1 MAGARGWGGRL
12 ATSRRPRRPANPA
25 LTPHAPGLDTRSAC
39 PRECEQPQRLV
50 HQRLAQ
56 RPTPGA
62 ARLRLMLGSGL
73 LADAQAL
80 EDGFHRVVYVQ
91 GATQSPDPPAAGATE
106 ASSGRGLWR
115 S

>member
-1 MAGARGWGGRL
+1 VRPRDSPHSIEVARESSASGHG
-12 ATSRRPRRPANPA
+12 RRPRLGRLSANFRPPPAPHTVPANPA

-62 ARLRLMLGSGL
+62 ARL
-73 LADAQAL
+73 
-80 EDGFHRVVYVQ
+80 
-91 GATQSPDPPAAGATE
+91 
-106 ASSGRGLWR
+106 
-115 S
+115 